1 MGLSDKMLADENCLV
16 VFVFAGGG
24 DGGGAL
30 GGDLGDGAA
39 VVSGGWRRAGSGS
52 GGSDSTCSGGSC
64 GSGSATRGTGAA
76 VRNSSGVGVGQ

>member
-52 GGSDSTCSGGSC
+52 ACSGNSRGGSGGS
-64 GSGSATRGTGAA
+64 GYETRGTGAA